1 MYNIKSVK
9 QGSAKIQNNLFTWII
24 ILLTLI
30 IGILYIERLFNKG
43 FTGSNGRNT
52 IYKSTGMGLYFS
64 KKILEKLE
72 NSFEVKSVKDNYTIF
87 TIKFNKKSE
96 FTNITKM

>member
-1 MYNIKSVK
+1 
-9 QGSAKIQNNLFTWII
+9 
-24 ILLTLI
+24 
-30 IGILYIERLFNKG
+30 
-43 FTGSNGRNT
+43 
-52 IYKSTGMGLYFS
+52 MGLYFS